1 MGPIQLRVENKNLLN
16 AWDLCRTTQIENYA
30 DLHSDQKMKIQNFIN
45 RSPGMLTFS
54 VNRLSFDNVRHEL
67 VKNNMRFE
75 FEKIIYLDL
84 HMITNREKVEEKAK
98 LVSKYNE
105 KIRNLKDEIKAKED
119 DKIMENLRRSLDY
132 VKIMPK

>member
-1 MGPIQLRVENKNLLN
+1 MGPIQLRVENENLPN
-16 AWDLCRTTQIENYA
+16 AWDLCRTTQIESFA
-30 DLHSDQKMKIQNFIN
+30 DLRPDQKMEIQNFIS

-54 VNRLSFDNVRHEL
+54 VNRVSFDSVRREP

-105 KIRNLKDEIKAKED
+105 KIRNLKDEIKDKGYEKNVED
-119 DKIMENLRRSLDY
+119 LRRSLD
-132 VKIMPK
+132 